1 MNTSPLRIAV
11 KSPEYLP
18 GLSFVALMQA
28 VDVFVLADTFQYSRQ
43 SFQNRTRIRTP
54 QGWHW
59 ISVPLA
65 GRQHGRPVVET
76 EIDNRTHWQSKHLRS
91 IGFNYSQTAYY
102 PFIEEEMKRLFD
114 NRWELLGD
122 LTCQSVSIVH
132 EIFQMKCRLLRASSL
147 DGCPDSLEKILEV
160 IPATELLTDGM
171 WPDLQDIEVPVGVVH
186 FTEPAYRQHFE
197 GFEPGISALDIVC
210 NYGPEASGIIA
221 GGVIR

>member
-1 MNTSPLRIAV
+1 
-11 KSPEYLP
+11 
-18 GLSFVALMQA
+18 MQS

-65 GRQHGRPVVET
+65 GRQHGRPVLET

-102 PFIEEEMKRLFD
+102 AFIEEKMKRLYEKH
-114 NRWELLGD
+114 WESLGD
-122 LTCQSVSIVH
+122 LTCQSISIIH
-132 EIFQMKCRLLRASSL
+132 EMFQMKCRLLRASSL
-147 DGCPDSLEKILEV
+147 DDCPDSLEKVLEV
-160 IPATELLTDGM
+160 IPATELVTDEL
-171 WPDLQDIEVPVGVVH
+171 WPAINEIRIPVEVLN
-186 FTEPAYRQHFE
+186 FTEPTYRQHFE
-197 GFEPGISALDIVC
+197 GFEPEISSLDIVC

-221 GGVIR
+221 GGVER